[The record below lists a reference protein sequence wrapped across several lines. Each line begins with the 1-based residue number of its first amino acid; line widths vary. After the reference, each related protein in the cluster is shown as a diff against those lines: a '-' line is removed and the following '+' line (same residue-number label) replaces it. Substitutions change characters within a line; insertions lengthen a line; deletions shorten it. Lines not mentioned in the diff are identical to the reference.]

1 MTVTL
6 RTTANDKATNKGSAL
21 SHAELDANFVH
32 FLDNGLTVVGDDSTG
47 TAFTVS
53 DDIKIAGGTNITTAV
68 SGPTLT
74 ISGATDITCNSL
86 ASSDSTAIQLNDALN
101 VSGAITGGSTLTV
114 DGASTLTG
122 NVTASGTLGVTG
134 ASTFTTVAVGD
145 LNIEADG
152 TITSDTNGEIHVN
165 PAGTGGIFLE
175 STFCNAGT
183 DRFETAYSDSWG
195 QKGLARTYVA
205 TGFNSTTNATRAH
218 CHTDYRKITSNGS
231 DNASAGSKVAQLNIS
246 EFDLNG
252 ANYSFENEFAGHHGY
267 WVETISKNGDSSNPG
282 ALYNMNGILVNAM
295 VGTSSTNDMTV
306 TNTRGIY
313 NEITLKATSG
323 KTATATNAYNFY
335 SAGTGSGGSG
345 TKVATNQYHYYA
357 EDSALAPGAQYAFYT
372 QSADALSK
380 IGTLIQYKERV
391 NALIDDSGAAIAV
404 DCDLGSV
411 FTYTVQTAQDL
422 VITDLEEG
430 QTVTIILRQDS
441 GDSTV
446 PNITFVGDDSV
457 AVKFPGGAPTLTT
470 ETGAIDVV
478 TIFNDGTDLLGN
490 IVQDF
495 K

>member
-134 ASTFTTVAVGD
+134 ASTLDGITV
-145 LNIEADG
+145 
-152 TITSDTNGEIHVN
+152 
-165 PAGTGGIFLE
+165 
-175 STFCNAGT
+175 T
-183 DRFETAYSDSWG
+183 DN
-195 QKGLARTYVA
+195 KI
-205 TGFNSTTNATRAH
+205 TTNASNSNLELSANGTGLIVLSPMGATKAILDNAQTGYNAGAKLDH
-218 CHTDYRKITSNGS
+218 GTQLIYSNQTLAADGMSSDGDKIYANPRISAIKLDGTNSSSSAARFRQANISMLDLNGS
-231 DNASAGSKVAQLNIS
+231 ELTSTSASAGLS
-246 EFDLNG
+246 
-252 ANYSFENEFAGHHGY
+252 SFYAENEIRN
-267 WVETISKNGDSSNPG
+267 TDSSLGRIGQVKNIHATGYISQTTGNVTVDNYTG
-282 ALYNMNGILVNAM
+282 AFAELWIGADSGDTCLISDVKGFHYGGA
-295 VGTSSTNDMTV
+295 STD
-306 TNTRGIY
+306 
-313 NEITLKATSG
+313 
-323 KTATATNAYNFY
+323 
-335 SAGTGSGGSG
+335 GSGG
-345 TKVATNQYHYYA
+345 TKTITK
-357 EDSALAPGAQYAFYT
+357 ETAFYGQFGAGAT
-372 QSADALSK
+372 KYLLDTSSDQSLSNV
-380 IGTLIQYKERV
+380 GTLIKYKEKIV
-391 NALIDDSGAAIAV
+391 ALVDDSGAAIAV
-404 DCDLGSV
+404 DCDDAPV

-430 QTVTIILRQDS
+430 KTVTIILRQDS